1 MEKANGS
8 GGGGG
13 GGEFSGRMNL
23 FPVNI
28 SLV

>member
-1 MEKANGS
+1 MEKANGR
-8 GGGGG
+8 GGGG